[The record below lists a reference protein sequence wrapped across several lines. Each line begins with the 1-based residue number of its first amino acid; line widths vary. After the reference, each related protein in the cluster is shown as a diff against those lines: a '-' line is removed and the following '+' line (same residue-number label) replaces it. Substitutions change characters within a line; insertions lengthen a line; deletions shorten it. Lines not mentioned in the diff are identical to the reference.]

1 MFEITSS
8 NAIQILYLVCSVL
21 VFLSV
26 LGSMLSARFGLPLLV
41 IFLGVGMLAGEEGM
55 LKIPFSNFFLAN
67 LLGQASLAVILL
79 DGGLRTSIQ
88 SFRLVFKPAAVLATW
103 GVLATVVILGTFVT
117 WILHFIP
124 ALSHIDWRFGFLMAA
139 IIGSTDAGA
148 VFSVLRT
155 SGVRLNERVQATL
168 EIESGANDPMAIL
181 LVSALILLNTNPEEQ
196 NLSSFILML
205 LQQMGLGIVMGWVFG
220 RILAGV
226 LPKIRLAEGMYSLL
240 IVSGGTIIFATT
252 NLLGGSGFLAIYL
265 AGLVIGNRK
274 TRATEHVLQVMDGM
288 AWMAQVVLFVVL
300 GLLVLPSHVLHLAP
314 YALAIWLF
322 MTFVARPL
330 AVFSGLLPFGYRAK
344 EMGFISW
351 VGLRGAVPVTLAIMP
366 VMAGVEYANLLF
378 NLTFGVVI
386 LSLLIQGMT
395 VPFMAKR
402 FKVRV
407 PTTYEP
413 RDQREIWVGNRTS
426 IHIFEYVVR
435 KGAFVVGRHPEEIA
449 KRVGEGVR
457 VFAFVRDGML
467 HPLEKT
473 SNLRGGDSVWYSVD
487 DEKHTES
494 IARAFNDT
502 IIERREKSEF
512 FGEWVVSPQVHL
524 GDLALLDD
532 GSLDALTLSMT
543 VNEYVRASL
552 SVEPVVGDHIKL
564 GMHWLLVVR
573 ETDDEGNIMALGL
586 KMVEQKQ
593 KKPRE
598 A

>member
-1 MFEITSS
+1 MLEITTS
-8 NAIQILYLVCSVL
+8 NAMQMVYLVCSIL

-55 LKIPFSNFFLAN
+55 LKIPFNNFFFAN

-79 DGGLRTSIQ
+79 DGGLRTSMN
-88 SFRLVFKPAAVLATW
+88 SFRMVLKPASVLATW
-103 GVLATVVILGTFVT
+103 GVLATVAILGAFVA
-117 WILHFIP
+117 WILQFSPVGEHV
-124 ALSHIDWRFGFLMAA
+124 DWRFGFLMAA

-168 EIESGANDPMAIL
+168 EIESGANDPMAIF
-181 LVSALILLNTNPEEQ
+181 LVSALILMNLNPQEQ
-196 NLSSFILML
+196 TVQSFAVML
-205 LQQMGLGIVMGWVFG
+205 VQQMGLGIVMGWIFG
-220 RILAGV
+220 HVLAAV

-252 NLLGGSGFLAIYL
+252 NLIGGSGFLAIYL

-300 GLLVLPSHVLHLAP
+300 GLLVLPSHMLHFAP

-322 MTFVARPL
+322 MTFVARPI

-366 VMAGVEYANLLF
+366 VMDGVPNAHMLF

-395 VPFMAKR
+395 VPMMAR
-402 FKVRV
+402 LFKVRV

-413 RDQREIWVGNRTS
+413 RDSREIWVGNRTS

-435 KGAFVVGRHPEEIA
+435 KGAFVVGRHPDEIA
-449 KRVGEGVR
+449 KRVEGVR
-457 VFAFVRDGML
+457 VFAFVREGLL

-473 SNLRGGDSVWYSVD
+473 SSLRSGDSVWFLAED
-487 DEKHTES
+487 DDHNDA

-502 IIERREKSEF
+502 IVERREKSEF
-512 FGEWVVSPQVHL
+512 FGEWVVSPKVIL
-524 GDLALLDD
+524 GELSLLDD
-532 GSLDALTLSMT
+532 GTLDALTQAMT
-543 VNEYVRASL
+543 VEEFIHASAA
-552 SVEPVVGDHIKL
+552 VAPVVGDHHKL
-564 GMHWLLVVR
+564 GRHWLLVVR
-573 ETDDEGNIMALGL
+573 ETDDDGHIVAVGL
-586 KMVEQKQ
+586 KMLDDR
-593 KKPRE
+593 KK
-598 A
+598 